1 MIIRRFSGSLRRFVR
16 LVLNQVTSYGAPLD
30 AAFAPRLL
38 TSHVHSWC
46 HAQRLVLTLMI
57 LICLFPGIVP
67 VWAGDLEI
75 DRLLGSPTGKDWVT
89 NGGNLTNQRYSTL
102 AQINTSNVKQLK
114 GAWMT
119 RLRGSGFDAKYS
131 FEASPLVKNGIMYV
145 ITGNDDVFALNA
157 KTGQILWEYW
167 SGIAKNR
174 ALCCGRANRGLAM
187 GEGLLFFGQLDAT
200 VVALDMKTGKV
211 AWQTPIENFEHGYSI
226 TSAPLYY
233 DGVVYSGISGGEY
246 GVRGRLTAL
255 NAKTGDILWRSYT
268 LPGPGE
274 FGSDTWPPG
283 TGPAMRG
290 GAPIWNTPAVDP
302 ELGLVYFATGNC
314 APNHDGSMREGDNLF
329 CASIMAL
336 KTKTGEYV
344 WHFQQV
350 HHDIWNY
357 DAASPVVLFD
367 TVINGRPRKG
377 IAEAGH
383 TGWVYI
389 LDRTNGQPL
398 TGIEERPV
406 PQEPRQKTAKTQPY
420 PIGDATVPQCADKLP
435 DYEQAGCIF
444 EPYWETPVLVQPS
457 GDGGTSWS
465 PVPYSPD
472 TGYFYVSGTVRAS
485 ANWRKG
491 GKEYVPGKSYGGGAE
506 APPPGSPMTGTFTAI
521 DSKTNKIVWQHKT
534 PYRLGGGATV
544 TAGGLVFR
552 GEPDGNFL
560 ALDAKAG
567 EELWR
572 FQTGFGADAPPVTYE
587 VDGEQYVAI
596 ATGGNVTQGSAYGDA
611 VWAFSLQGQ
620 LGPLW
625 PPPPPAT
632 VAGPLWIWSRW
643 PAVEMASIP
652 IATGVTTVKVGEVG
666 ENNKEWRYSPARIR
680 IQAGTAVTFTNIG
693 ELNHTATAFPK
704 HEWDTG
710 DLASGESKVITFTQP
725 GIYYYICTP
734 HPWMSGQIIV
744 E

>member
-1 MIIRRFSGSLRRFVR
+1 MLM
-16 LVLNQVTSYGAPLD
+16 T
-30 AAFAPRLL
+30 L
-38 TSHVHSWC
+38 TG
-46 HAQRLVLTLMI
+46 
-57 LICLFPGIVP
+57 LFLP
-67 VWAGDLEI
+67 VWAADPEI
-75 DRLLGSPTGKDWVT
+75 DRLLQSPVGKDWVT

-102 AQINTSNVKQLK
+102 KQIDTFNVKQLR

-119 RLRGSGFDAKYS
+119 RLKNSGFGANYS
-131 FEASPLVKNGIMYV
+131 FEASPLVKDGIMYV

-157 KTGQILWEYW
+157 KTGEILWEYW
-167 SGIAKNR
+167 SGISQKGP
-174 ALCCGRANRGLAM
+174 LCCGLANRGLAM
-187 GEGLLFFGQLDAT
+187 GEGLLFFGQIDVS

-211 AWQTPIENFEHGYSI
+211 VWKTPIEQNQNGYSI

-233 DGVVYSGISGGEY
+233 DGIVYSGISGGEY

-255 NAKTGDILWRSYT
+255 DAKTGAILWRSYT
-268 LPGPGE
+268 LPEPGG
-274 FGSDTWPPG
+274 FGSDTWPSG
-283 TGPAMRG
+283 TDHAMRG
-290 GAPIWNTPAVDP
+290 GAPIWNTPALDP
-302 ELGLVYFATGNC
+302 ELGLVYFSTGNC

-336 KTKTGEYV
+336 KAKTGEYV

-357 DAASPVVLFD
+357 DASSPVVLFD
-367 TVINGRPRKG
+367 TVINGEPRKG
-377 IAEAGH
+377 IAEAGR

-398 TGIEERPV
+398 IGIEERPV

-435 DYEQAGCIF
+435 DYDKAGCIF
-444 EPYWETPVLVQPS
+444 EPFWESPVLIQPS
-457 GDGGTSWS
+457 GDGGTNWS
-465 PVPYSPD
+465 PVPYSPE
-472 TGYFYVSGTVRAS
+472 TGYFYVSGTVRTS
-485 ANWRKG
+485 AYWRKG
-491 GKEYVPGKSYGGGAE
+491 DKEFVRGKSYGGGAQ
-506 APPPGSPMTGTFTAI
+506 APPVGSPMSGTFTAI

-560 ALDAKAG
+560 ALDAKTG

-572 FQTGFGADAPPVTYE
+572 FQTGFGADAPPVVYE

-611 VWAFSLQGQ
+611 VWAFSLKGQ
-620 LGPLW
+620 VGPLW

-632 VAGPLWIWSRW
+632 LAGPLWIYSRW
-643 PAVEMASIP
+643 PAVLMASIP
-652 IATGVTTVKVGEVG
+652 IVTGVVTVKAGD
-666 ENNKEWRYSPARIR
+666 NNKEYTYSPARIR
-680 IQAGTAVTFTNIG
+680 IQAGTTVTFTNVG

-710 DLASGESKVITFTQP
+710 DLASGDSKAITFTQP